1 MKKLLVL
8 SNFFKPGFKAGGPI
22 KSIDLICKHL
32 KDDLDILVVTSSKD
46 LGSQENYDNIE
57 LNKILLKEGHKTIYL
72 SKYSFFNILFQIKQF
87 KPDLL
92 YINSI
97 FSLQNIYIFFLNR
110 FIKLPKIILAPRGE
124 ISINSL
130 EIKKMKKKISL
141 KIFKIF
147 KIFSDIDFQA
157 TDKSEYIFLKE
168 IFPKNEIIIIPN
180 FVASINKP
188 KKEPK
193 KLDHIN
199 MCFASRISEKKNLKF
214 ALKILKDERLC
225 NAKLNLD
232 IWGPIEDVAYWKEC
246 QKIIVTLPS
255 NISVKYMG
263 VFKLSNQS
271 SKLSKYQL
279 LFLPTLNENFG
290 HVIFESMQLGI
301 VPLISNNTPWTEI
314 NNLGAGSFHLEDQNK
329 FIDYLL
335 KFAKLDDKNF
345 SKISEMIVQYADK
358 NSNNASTKEKYI
370 NFFNEKSYK

>member
-130 EIKKMKKKISL
+130 EIKL
-141 KIFKIF
+141 
-147 KIFSDIDFQA
+147 
-157 TDKSEYIFLKE
+157 
-168 IFPKNEIIIIPN
+168 
-180 FVASINKP
+180 
-188 KKEPK
+188 
-193 KLDHIN
+193 
-199 MCFASRISEKKNLKF
+199 
-214 ALKILKDERLC
+214 
-225 NAKLNLD
+225 
-232 IWGPIEDVAYWKEC
+232 
-246 QKIIVTLPS
+246 
-255 NISVKYMG
+255 
-263 VFKLSNQS
+263 
-271 SKLSKYQL
+271 
-279 LFLPTLNENFG
+279 
-290 HVIFESMQLGI
+290 
-301 VPLISNNTPWTEI
+301 
-314 NNLGAGSFHLEDQNK
+314 
-329 FIDYLL
+329 
-335 KFAKLDDKNF
+335 
-345 SKISEMIVQYADK
+345 
-358 NSNNASTKEKYI
+358 
-370 NFFNEKSYK
+370 